1 MISRFGI
8 VDISP
13 TTYFG
18 GEFIGAKAVVDEAI
32 AISATI
38 IREGHEGF
46 DAFAVLVDENGKISS
61 REKMLELWPNSQRF
75 QAQLR
80 PKALGN
86 WSFYIEVTSEN
97 PGEFAKSLVAKSE
110 SYPIK
115 VERERALIGNW
126 YEFFPRS
133 EGAIKNS
140 DGSITSGN
148 FRSAAN
154 RIADVAKMGFD
165 VLYLPPIHPIGYS
178 HRKGKNNSLSA

>member
-13 TTYFG
+13 ITFFG
-18 GEFIGAKAVVDEAI
+18 GEFIGAKAVVDEAV

-46 DAFAVLVDENGKISS
+46 DAYAVLVDENGKISS
-61 REKMLELWPNSQRF
+61 REKMVEIWPNSQRF
-75 QAQLR
+75 EAHLR

-86 WSFYIEVTSEN
+86 WSFYIEVSAQN
-97 PGEFAKSLVAKSE
+97 PGEFAKTLIKKSE

-115 VERERALIGNW
+115 VERERALVGNW

-140 DGSITSGN
+140 DGSISSGN
-148 FRSAAN
+148 FRSAAD
-154 RIADVAKMGFD
+154 RIEDVAKMGFD
-165 VLYLPPIHPIGYS
+165 GRQGLLVKFGPQIGRA
-178 HRKGKNNSLSA
+178 HV